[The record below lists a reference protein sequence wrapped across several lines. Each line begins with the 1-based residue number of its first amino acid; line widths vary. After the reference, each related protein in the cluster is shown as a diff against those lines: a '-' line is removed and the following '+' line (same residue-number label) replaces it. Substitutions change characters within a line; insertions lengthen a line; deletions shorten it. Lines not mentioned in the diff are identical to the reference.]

1 MLVVIVV
8 MVGIVVTI
16 MIVVVDSDGGGCD
29 VTLLDGSGIQ
39 ILMAE
44 DNYDELASPVTS
56 VKNDSTAK
64 DNTDELVNPVTN
76 VKNDSMAEDNI
87 NELVSPV
94 TSMKN
99 DSSGSKPDK
108 ISTIKPRS
116 MNNGN
121 KVLPCYRNSSS
132 TLSYNAGNTRREL
145 PPVLAMTSVNMT
157 KNIPLKK
164 SHGIL
169 YQKERTNF
177 LLMSI
182 VLLGPWWEMQKRVL
196 VKQKPSN
203 PPESVLGE
211 KKKVTKIEQKI
222 VHFANRGCKPELE
235 EKRNVI

>member
-8 MVGIVVTI
+8 MVGIVVTV
-16 MIVVVDSDGGGCD
+16 MIVAVDSDGGGCD
-29 VTLLDGSGIQ
+29 VTLLDCSGIQ

-56 VKNDSTAK
+56 VKNGSTAK
-64 DNTDELVNPVTN
+64 DNTDELVSPVTS

-108 ISTIKPRS
+108 ISTIKLRS
-116 MNNGN
+116 MSNGN
-121 KVLPCYRNSSS
+121 KRAFTGSCHAFCKYGRKHSSEVKS
-132 TLSYNAGNTRREL
+132 WHPLSKRKNKFTANEQSPARTLVGDA
-145 PPVLAMTSVNMT
+145 
-157 KNIPLKK
+157 KK
-164 SHGIL
+164 G
-169 YQKERTNF
+169 T
-177 LLMSI
+177 
-182 VLLGPWWEMQKRVL
+182 L

-222 VHFANRGCKPELE
+222 IHFANRGCKPELE
-235 EKRNVI
+235 KGRNST

>member
-1 MLVVIVV
+1 
-8 MVGIVVTI
+8 
-16 MIVVVDSDGGGCD
+16 
-29 VTLLDGSGIQ
+29 
-39 ILMAE
+39 MAE

-121 KVLPCYRNSSS
+121 KRASTGSCHDFCKYDKKYSS
-132 TLSYNAGNTRREL
+132 
-145 PPVLAMTSVNMT
+145 
-157 KNIPLKK
+157 
-164 SHGIL
+164 
-169 YQKERTNF
+169 
-177 LLMSI
+177 
-182 VLLGPWWEMQKRVL
+182 
-196 VKQKPSN
+196 
-203 PPESVLGE
+203 
-211 KKKVTKIEQKI
+211 
-222 VHFANRGCKPELE
+222 E
-235 EKRNVI
+235 EKPWHPLSKRKNKLPANEHSPARTLVGDAKKGFGQAKAFQSSRKCSGREKEGDQN